1 MILVFGS
8 INADFF
14 LNVKSLPR
22 PGETV
27 LCPSYTF
34 YPGGKGANQAVAAA
48 RLGAEVMFA
57 GSVGKDPYGGQVLK
71 SLRDVGINLNRVKS
85 KGTTTGTAFV
95 VVEEDGENQ
104 IVVASGAN
112 LETCSKQI
120 KDSDLS
126 LCTHIVLQL
135 EVAIKEIEDIIFR
148 AKAAGCKIIL
158 NYAPANVIQPTAIE
172 CCDYLVM
179 NEIEANSLFG
189 QKKEVEE
196 YAIEFSERF
205 DAECIITLGPKG
217 SLLATREGLYKIDA
231 LKVEAIDTVGAGD
244 MFVGAFSAGL
254 FKGGCTTSSLQRAT
268 VASGLACK
276 FKGAQPSL
284 VTPHLV
290 ESELRRLPLPRKI
303 A

>member
-85 KGTTTGTAFV
+85 RGTTTGTAFV
-95 VVEEDGENQ
+95 VVAEDGENQ

-112 LETCSKQI
+112 LETCSNQI

-135 EVAIKEIEDIIFR
+135 EVPIKEIEDIIFR

-172 CCDYLVM
+172 CCDYLIM

-196 YAIEFSERF
+196 YAIKFSKRF

-231 LKVEAIDTVGAGD
+231 LEVEAIDTVGAGD

-254 FKGGCTTSSLQRAT
+254 FKGECTTSSLQRAT
-268 VASGLACK
+268 VASGLTCK
-276 FKGAQPSL
+276 FNGAQPSL
-284 VTPHLV
+284 VTPQLV
-290 ESELRRLPLPRKI
+290 ESELQRLPLPRKI

>member
-1 MILVFGS
+1 M
-8 INADFF
+8 
-14 LNVKSLPR
+14 
-22 PGETV
+22 
-27 LCPSYTF
+27 
-34 YPGGKGANQAVAAA
+34 
-48 RLGAEVMFA
+48 
-57 GSVGKDPYGGQVLK
+57 
-71 SLRDVGINLNRVKS
+71 
-85 KGTTTGTAFV
+85 
-95 VVEEDGENQ
+95 VEEDGENQ

-112 LETCSKQI
+112 LETCSNQI

-135 EVAIKEIEDIIFR
+135 EVPIKEIEDIIFR

-172 CCDYLVM
+172 RCDYLIM

-205 DAECIITLGPKG
+205 DAECMITLGPKG
-217 SLLATREGLYKIDA
+217 SLLANREGLYKIDA
-231 LKVEAIDTVGAGD
+231 LEVAAIDTVGAGD

-276 FKGAQPSL
+276 FKGAQPSF

-290 ESELRRLPLPRKI
+290 ESELHRLPLPRQI

>member
-71 SLRDVGINLNRVKS
+71 SLRDVGINLKLVNSR
-85 KGTTTGTAFV
+85 GTTTGTAFV
-95 VVEEDGENQ
+95 VVAEDGENQ

-112 LETCSKQI
+112 LETCSNQI

-135 EVAIKEIEDIIFR
+135 EVPLKEIEDIIFR

-172 CCDYLVM
+172 RCDYLIM
-179 NEIEANSLFG
+179 NEIEAHSLFG

-196 YAIEFSERF
+196 YAIKFSERF

-231 LKVEAIDTVGAGD
+231 LEVEAIDTVGAGD

-254 FKGGCTTSSLQRAT
+254 FKGECTTSSLQRAT

-276 FKGAQPSL
+276 FNGAQPSL
-284 VTPHLV
+284 VTPQLV
-290 ESELRRLPLPRKI
+290 ESELQRLPLPRKI